1 MALQFRRGTA
11 ADRLA
16 STEAPAVGEPWFTY
30 DDGQLYIGDGVTVGG
45 VNVGSNVPISQLNDV
60 TLISESVR
68 AISSYSITSNVVS
81 IALSL
86 NHNYYEGLSV
96 EIANSPVSIL
106 NGTHLITGIFSG
118 NGFTFDLTAAD
129 VSSTTTT
136 GTVTPL
142 VEDGYTLV
150 WDATANIW
158 KEGLPTLSL
167 DSLTDVDTT
176 TVVPIEDDIL
186 IYDGTA
192 LKFKP
197 IAFKLGNISDVNGA
211 YLSTATPTY
220 SSPNIGNSLRLDFD
234 GKWTPYRP
242 GEAITD
248 GAVTDYIET
257 TFLPNYDSISG
268 PNASLWT
275 KTADLADVNPGT
287 TYPQPPYGSSL
298 LEGLLYFSPDTPP
311 SAGLTDLTF
320 DFWAYRNST
329 SSSYPLTPVKV
340 WSSGPLLLEIGY
352 SVGYLYVK
360 SAAYSNVYAGTARV
374 RYWNFSGTD
383 IASSWNHFRICRQG
397 GVWRAWFNGASL
409 GSGLTDTAT
418 KSATWNFDWETTST
432 VRFGDSKET
441 GQTLDDL
448 TGPVYLD
455 FRRAISD
462 VTSATIEVP
471 TSAVG
476 EFVNNTGSGIYLG
489 EINDVDLE
497 TDPPTNN
504 QALVYNTARSKW
516 IAGDVVASVALDD
529 ITDVDLQTTPP
540 ADGDTLIYD
549 SASSTWIPGASSGSG
564 TAILSTSF
572 RYRLATAPTS
582 VVASSDMLGKN
593 LGQMLEVTFANKATL
608 GEGPPSAAFDPSLT
622 GVTFDSALGQFS
634 NIPQGVY
641 VVNATATIRINNVVP
656 SFVTT
661 PPMVYFEVIG
671 YSTGSLCFFGTSNY
685 LTPVLPYASYGSALS
700 SLVYSGS
707 FTWTAVDTNPL
718 TNFLE
723 IYLDQD
729 QGPTYY
735 VERASIDLT
744 RIADA

>member
-11 ADRLA
+11 AERLA

-60 TLISESVR
+60 TLISESVG

-81 IALSL
+81 VALSL

-96 EIANSPVSIL
+96 EITNSPVSIL
-106 NGTHLITGIFSG
+106 NGTHIITGIFSG

-129 VSSTTTT
+129 ISSTTTT

-150 WDATANIW
+150 WDATANVW

-186 IYDGTA
+186 IYDGTT

-248 GAVTDYIET
+248 GGITDYIET
-257 TFLPNYDSISG
+257 SFLPNYDSISG

-275 KTADLADVNPGT
+275 KTVDLAEVNPGT

-311 SAGLTDLTF
+311 TAGLTDLTF

-340 WSSGPLLLEIGY
+340 WSPAPLLLEIGY
-352 SVGYLYVK
+352 SAGYLYVK
-360 SAAYSNVYAGTARV
+360 SAAESNNYFGTARV
-374 RYWNFSGTD
+374 RYWNFSATD

-397 GVWRAWFNGASL
+397 GVWRAWFNGTSL
-409 GSGLTDTAT
+409 GSGLTDTPS

-455 FRRAISD
+455 FRRAISN
-462 VTSATIEVP
+462 VTSATITVP
-471 TSAVG
+471 TSPVG
-476 EFVNNTGSGIYLG
+476 EFINNTGSGIYLG
-489 EINDVDLE
+489 EINNVDLE

-504 QALVYNTARSKW
+504 QALVYDSARSKW
-516 IAGDVVASVALDD
+516 IASDVVASVALDD
-529 ITDVDLQTTPP
+529 ITDVDLQTNPP
-540 ADGDTLIYD
+540 ADGDGLVYD
-549 SASSTWIPGASSGSG
+549 LASSTWVPG
-564 TAILSTSF
+564 
-572 RYRLATAPTS
+572 
-582 VVASSDMLGKN
+582 VVASPGSNVLHTTFIYDRVNPFTGMINGTNNLGKN
-593 LGQMLEVTFANKATL
+593 WGTWTEQTAANEPINFTGPQSATFNPT
-608 GEGPPSAAFDPSLT
+608 LT
-622 GVTFDSALGQFS
+622 GITFNS
-634 NIPQGVY
+634 
-641 VVNATATIRINNVVP
+641 
-656 SFVTT
+656 
-661 PPMVYFEVIG
+661 
-671 YSTGSLCFFGTSNY
+671 STGIFSGFTQGRYLINFSCAIFVNNPTPAFFTSPPALLLAPIAVNNTALSIYDPGNY
-685 LTPVLPYASYGSALS
+685 YVGILPYASYGSAQHVIHHS
-700 SLVYSGS
+700 VS
-707 FTWTAVDTNPL
+707 FIYVAEDATPSTN
-718 TNFLE
+718 TVQVV
-723 IYLDQD
+723 LDQD
-729 QGPTYY
+729 QSPAFYIE
-735 VERASIDLT
+735 VADIDFIKL
-744 RIADA
+744 DG